1 MFSLFP
7 AFKYGWKLVQVQL
20 WVFLP
25 LTLVISLSDI
35 WGNIKLQA
43 ANIED
48 ILLMEQPWKYIPN
61 DLLLW
66 MGLIMFMVVCINFFI
81 ISVVLSFRRGEKAL
95 PYLKRKIR
103 IFPAYLLLMLLKYL
117 AIAIGL
123 MLFIVPGLLI
133 MLALYF
139 AEYILIDKE
148 IPPMDALR
156 SSFNKTR
163 GFRTGIFFFELDVF
177 IISYLLSFPQSLW
190 PDTVLTYAIMLMINI
205 VWLPIVWNAAV
216 YIYDFISGP
225 AL

>member
-7 AFKYGWKLVQVQL
+7 AFKYGWKLMQAQL

-48 ILLMEQPWKYIPN
+48 ILLMEQPWKYIP
-61 DLLLW
+61 DSLLLW
-66 MGLIMFMVVCINFFI
+66 LGLIMLLVVCMNFFI

-148 IPPMDALR
+148 IPLMDALH
-156 SSFNKTR
+156 SSFDKTR

-177 IISYLLSFPQSLW
+177 IITYLLSFPQTIW

-205 VWLPIVWNAAV
+205 AWLPIVWNAAV
-216 YIYDFISGP
+216 YIYDFISEP
-225 AL
+225 SL